1 MDEIKKNLSKKLLEL
16 RHQKKLTQLELAQK
30 LNYSDKSISKWENG
44 DAVPDVAVLK
54 QIANFYEVTVDYLIS
69 DDSELLLEQQP
80 ANVSNNKN
88 KIIITLLATSIVW
101 IVATIIYVQLKIW
114 AGINFWI
121 IYIWALPVSFI
132 VLVVFTAI
140 WRKKKFSITL
150 TSLLVWTFL
159 LSIYLQFLKYN
170 IWVVFLIGAP
180 MQIAIILWSQLNK
193 NKSVKIKKQ

>member
-44 DAVPDVAVLK
+44 DAVPDIAVLK
-54 QIANFYEVTVDYLIS
+54 QIATFYEVSVDYLIS
-69 DDSELLLEQQP
+69 DDTEKKPENTLP
-80 ANVSNNKN
+80 NNSNNKN
-88 KIIITLLATSIVW
+88 KIIITLLATSVVW

-114 AGINFWI
+114 AKINFWI

-132 VLVVFTAI
+132 VLVVFNAI

-150 TSLLVWTFL
+150 TSLLVWTLL

-170 IWVVFLIGAP
+170 IWVIFLIGAP